1 MSLTFLFFNVHDSYL
16 YISTSIAVFI
26 AWFNLLFYLQRFNR
40 GGIYVVMFLEI
51 LSTLIKV
58 IFLFSVL
65 IIAFGL
71 SFYILFAKFDM
82 LRSGKGFSRPLL
94 SMIRIVTM
102 MLGEVDFIG
111 TFLQPV
117 LFKSIVDEDNSA
129 VQIERYQLFISL
141 LFLVIFIIL
150 MPILLMN
157 LLIGLAVGDIDTVR
171 KNAQLKRLT
180 MQVDLH
186 TDLERKLP
194 QKFIQMTDKKEIYEY
209 PNRCCG
215 SSFFVSF

>member
-1 MSLTFLFFNVHDSYL
+1 MSLSFLFFNIHDSYL
-16 YISTSIAVFI
+16 YISTAVSVFI

-71 SFYILFAKFDM
+71 SFYILFAKFDL
-82 LRSGKGFSRPLL
+82 LRSGKGFSRPILA
-94 SMIRIVTM
+94 MIRVGTM
-102 MLGEVDFIG
+102 MLGEVDFIN
-111 TFLQPV
+111 TFLQPI
-117 LFKSIVDEDNSA
+117 LFRSTAGVVDDQTGETQRRSGAGGDGA
-129 VQIERYQLFISL
+129 AEIERWQLFTSL

-157 LLIGLAVGDIDTVR
+157 PG
-171 KNAQLKRLT
+171 NSNQ
-180 MQVDLH
+180 
-186 TDLERKLP
+186 
-194 QKFIQMTDKKEIYEY
+194 
-209 PNRCCG
+209 RCYT
-215 SSFFVSF
+215 SFSNCPFSLFPD